1 VFEGREVD
9 GWEWGEEL
17 GEESKGDWG
26 GESAEKVDCGGVGC
40 EKRGGPGKRG
50 SL

>member
-26 GESAEKVDCGGVGC
+26 GVGC